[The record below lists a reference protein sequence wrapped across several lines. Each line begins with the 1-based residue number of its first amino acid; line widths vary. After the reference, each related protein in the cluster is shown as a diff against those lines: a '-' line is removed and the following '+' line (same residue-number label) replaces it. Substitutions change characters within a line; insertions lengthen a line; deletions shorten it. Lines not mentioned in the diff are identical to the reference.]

1 MQKGRAEV
9 TNIRQIVV
17 IERETRIETGYPIVP
32 CTRQVAA
39 CAILANPYAAR
50 RSASDSELT
59 ELTQISVEVGAEL
72 TARALERFPTERP
85 PIAYSKG
92 VIVGIDGDREHGAA
106 MIHARLGLAM
116 RQGLRAGPALI
127 PGTKKVAQPG
137 AAIDLIFG
145 GAEDAWNYDAMDAME
160 VSIPGA
166 PRPDEIVLIVAFAT
180 ARPNARTNGASPDRV
195 AEAMRQIRGG

>member
-39 CAILANPYAAR
+39 CAVLANPYAAR

-180 ARPNARTNGASPDRV
+180 ARPNARTNGASPDQV
-195 AEAMRQIRGG
+195 AEAMRQIRGR